1 MSIDVTFDAYPV
13 GVELG
18 PVSLDITEE
27 MASRFARAV
36 NSTCDWYTGNSPL
49 GGPIAPYTA
58 VEQVMLI
65 TLGATYRV
73 ADALGGTV
81 QYGLDAAYHTP
92 PPVGTRLTIRGRT
105 LDKMERPGRYQTSFA
120 YDIVDEVNGTMI
132 MSGKV
137 AQAHLL
143 GRAARTKSEVSRP
156 EQSEAV
162 PASFASFSS
171 PGRSLGRLGDATGL
185 APGQR
190 LMQLEI
196 PMTLECMRLYS
207 AWPKLAD
214 YGRDLENQHTSEREA
229 FRLGRPGV
237 IAMGAH
243 LVGYLEEYLTR
254 CFGRPWLAGGQ
265 LSVRFIGMVLAGD
278 TLVVSATVRAWTHTE
293 NGRLIEFDVA
303 CRTTRGTTAIV
314 GTAKVALP

>member
-1 MSIDVTFDAYPV
+1 MSFDVTFDAYPV

-18 PVSLDITEE
+18 PVSLDVTEE

-36 NSTCDWYTGNSPL
+36 DSTCDWYTGHSPF

-58 VEQVMLI
+58 VEQVMLV

-73 ADALGGTV
+73 ADAPGGTV
-81 QYGLDAAYHTP
+81 QYGLDAAYHMP

-105 LDKMERPGRYQTSFA
+105 LEKIERPGRYQTSFA
-120 YDIVDEVNGTMI
+120 YDIADEVNGTMI

-137 AQAHLL
+137 AQAHLVE
-143 GRAARTKSEVSRP
+143 GAARTKSEGSRP

-171 PGRSLGRLGDATGL
+171 PGLSLASLDGATQL
-185 APGQR
+185 APGAR
-190 LMQLEI
+190 LAQLEI
-196 PMTLECMRLYS
+196 PITLECMRLYS

-214 YGRDLENQHTSEREA
+214 YGRELENQHTSEREA

-243 LVGYLEEYLTR
+243 LVGYLEEYMTR
-254 CFGRPWLAGGQ
+254 YFGRPWLTGGQ
-265 LSVRFIGMVLAGD
+265 LGVRFVGMVLVGD
-278 TLVVSATVRAWTHTE
+278 TLVVSATVRTCTHTGK
-293 NGRLIEFDVA
+293 GRLIEFDVA

-314 GTAKVALP
+314 GTAVVALP

>member
-18 PVSLDITEE
+18 PVSLDVTEE
-27 MASRFARAV
+27 MATRFARAV
-36 NSTCDWYTGNSPL
+36 NSTCDWYTGHSPL

-105 LDKMERPGRYQTSFA
+105 LDKIERPGRYQTSFA

-143 GRAARTKSEVSRP
+143 GGAAKSL
-156 EQSEAV
+156 AW
-162 PASFASFSS
+162 
-171 PGRSLGRLGDATGL
+171 LDDATQL
-185 APGQR
+185 APGHR
-190 LMQLEI
+190 LVQLEI

-293 NGRLIEFDVA
+293 KGRLIEFDVA